1 MGLFI
6 CFALRPSARLMATS
20 GVSIA
25 SLWKFYGDYP
35 ALRDLSITVEPGTCL
50 ALLGRNGAGKTTL
63 LRILAGLAPFQ
74 RGAVQLFGHPAR
86 SDAARSQL
94 GFLGHGIGVYEDL
107 SARENLA
114 FFARV
119 TGSPSSRVD
128 SWLDRVGLARVASL
142 PVRQFS
148 RGMRQRLALARTF
161 LHQPRLLLLD
171 EPFTS
176 LDDRAITMLSE
187 LLLQARTDGATILLS
202 THQLR
207 EALAIA
213 SDVAL
218 LENGRLR
225 HAGPRT
231 EAMLDDPGLLYR
243 LYTTASSA
251 A

>member
-1 MGLFI
+1 METDAI
-6 CFALRPSARLMATS
+6 QVRK
-20 GVSIA
+20 
-25 SLWKFYGDYP
+25 LWKYYGDYP
-35 ALRDLSITVEPGTCL
+35 ALREISLDIAQGSCC

-63 LRILAGLAPFQ
+63 LRILAGLSPFQ
-74 RGAVQLFGHPAR
+74 EGKVNLFGQPPRGRGAR
-86 SDAARSQL
+86 RTS

-107 SARENLA
+107 TASENLT

-119 TGSPSSRVD
+119 HGMPNVSAGV
-128 SWLDRVGLARVASL
+128 SWWLQRVGLERVAKM

-161 LHQPRLLLLD
+161 QHEPSVLLLD

-176 LDDRAITMLSE
+176 LDDKAIAMLSE
-187 LLLQARTDGATILLS
+187 LLNESRGRGATIVLS

-218 LENGRLR
+218 VENGKLR
-225 HAGPRT
+225 FAGERT
-231 EAMLDDPGLLYR
+231 AEMLSDPSLLYR
-243 LYTTASSA
+243 LHTELGAD
-251 A
+251 

>member
-1 MGLFI
+1 MSGEI
-6 CFALRPSARLMATS
+6 ALEH
-20 GVSIA
+20 V
-25 SLWKFYGDYP
+25 WKFYGDYA
-35 ALRDLSITVEPGTCL
+35 ALRDYSLTVSESSCC

-63 LRILAGLAPFQ
+63 LRILAGLSPFQ
-74 RGAVQLFGHPAR
+74 RGAIRLFGQPPRSETAR
-86 SDAARSQL
+86 HQI

-107 SARENLA
+107 SARENLS

-119 TGSPSSRVD
+119 NALASGAKTANT
-128 SWLDRVGLARVASL
+128 WLERVGLHRVANM

-161 LHQPRLLLLD
+161 LHSPRLLLLD

-176 LDDRAITMLSE
+176 LDDRAIAMLSE
-187 LLLQARTDGATILLS
+187 LLVEARGRGATIILS

-213 SDVAL
+213 SHVAL
-218 LENGRLR
+218 VENGRLR
-225 HAGPRT
+225 YAGDRT
-231 EAMLDDPGLLYR
+231 QAMLDDPGLLYR
-243 LYTTASSA
+243 LHTELGA